1 MTDVPAQPGH
11 AVPPRLAQLFEV
23 VLDAAERSGQLD
35 TDERQLFFDTG
46 SDAADTGVA
55 LSHLIDA
62 YLRGAGELWEHL
74 FAQEPAGGRDTVE
87 LSRTL
92 RRISESAVASLT
104 DGFERAQRRNIRAE
118 ETSRQEL
125 IDALLTGEL
134 EDLVWFESR
143 AAEVGFPQATTYV
156 VAAAQGEQQL
166 AESAPILAL
175 IQRQLRNR
183 YPLRGWVATVFR
195 GQLVVIAG
203 DTEPEDLAILER
215 ILAAET
221 QTTWHIGIGDPCDRA
236 DDVATSYRQAAEA
249 LRLALTFELGPT
261 VQHSRLLLYRL
272 LAVDRQLATDLY
284 DQVIGPLVDRN
295 EGALLD
301 TLDAYVAANGN
312 MAEVA
317 RALSIGPRTVAYRL
331 DRIAQLTGHSF
342 KDPDG
347 RLTLEL
353 AARSRHLAPA
363 GPRQPS

>member
-1 MTDVPAQPGH
+1 MTDAPVQPGH

-23 VLDAAERSGQLD
+23 VLDAAERSGQLE

-74 FAQEPAGGRDTVE
+74 FAQEPARGRDTVE

-118 ETSRQEL
+118 ETARQEL
-125 IDALLTGEL
+125 IDAVLTGESG
-134 EDLVWFESR
+134 DLGWFDGR
-143 AAEVGFPQATTYV
+143 AAEVDFPQASTYV
-156 VAAAQGEQQL
+156 VAAAQGGQPL

-183 YPLRGWVATVFR
+183 YPLRTWISTIFR
-195 GQLVVIAG
+195 GHLVVIAG
-203 DTEPEDLAILER
+203 DSEPDDLVILER

-221 QTTWHIGIGDPCDRA
+221 PAAWHIGIGDPCDRA
-236 DDVATSYRQAAEA
+236 EGIADSYRQAAEA
-249 LRLALTFELGPT
+249 LRLALAFDLGPT
-261 VQHSRLLLYRL
+261 VHHSGLLLYRL
-272 LAVDRQLATDLY
+272 LANDRQLASDMY
-284 DQVIGPLVDRN
+284 DQVIGPLLERSD
-295 EGALLD
+295 GALLE

-312 MAEVA
+312 MARVA
-317 RALSIGPRTVAYRL
+317 RSLSIGPRTVAYRL
-331 DRIAQLTGHSF
+331 DRIAQLTGHSL

-353 AARSRHLAPA
+353 AARSRHLTST
-363 GPRQPS
+363 GSRQPG